1 LAGWGRIVI
10 GAALG
15 AVGTLYATNE
25 EFRKR
30 LPEGARELPEAVRR
44 RLAAA
49 REAAR
54 EASETRRAE
63 ILAELEAHGGDH
75 VGATRERPAVEV
87 PAGPHA
93 EPFVEPESAEGP
105 TEVLPGVVGEAG
117 GAPGD
122 GVIEREAQVSRVRTV
137 GESRDE
143 RRR

>member
-1 LAGWGRIVI
+1 LAGWGRVVI

-30 LPEGARELPEAVRR
+30 LPDGARELPEAVRR

-75 VGATRERPAVEV
+75 AGATRERPAVEA
-87 PAGPHA
+87 PPGPYA
-93 EPFVEPESAEGP
+93 EPLLEPESAEGP
-105 TEVLPGVVGEAG
+105 TEVLPGMAGASGDVVAG
-117 GAPGD
+117 
-122 GVIEREAQVSRVRTV
+122 REAEVSRVRV
-137 GESRDE
+137 VQESRDE